1 MFDVSLTITL
11 IFVQEITQ
19 QENFMHI
26 ALAFLRRKYQTSSP
40 IFQNLMKKKKRSI
53 KIFTYVFLDS
63 SSKKNDTK
71 CNY

>member
-19 QENFMHI
+19 ENFMRI
-26 ALAFLRRKYQTSSP
+26 ALAFLRRKCLTAHLP
-40 IFQNLMKKKKRSI
+40 EFDKKKKKRSI
-53 KIFTYVFLDS
+53 KTFTFVFLDS

-71 CNY
+71 RNH